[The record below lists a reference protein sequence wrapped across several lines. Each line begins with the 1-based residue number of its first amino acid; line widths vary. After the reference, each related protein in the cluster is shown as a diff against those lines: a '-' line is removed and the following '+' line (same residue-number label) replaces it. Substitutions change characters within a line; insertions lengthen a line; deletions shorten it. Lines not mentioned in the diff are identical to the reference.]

1 MFAKSLIT
9 RGASA
14 STGEGVP
21 EPGDNWD
28 NKSLVLNGQNQYVV
42 CCNTAVQTE
51 LQKASGGGRLF
62 KLHFWFKRTASR
74 NTSQDEQ
81 TLWNNGDVDAN
92 KILSIF
98 IDDQGTEIKIRKG
111 DGSGVSVSSSGLN
124 ITNDQWHHLEVGILD
139 NGHKLVLDGDYANLY
154 SGTDV
159 WASDDSSEMQYI
171 GANNNTGT
179 PANFFPGQIAHY
191 DVLNNSK
198 ARTSAVHTA
207 TNYNGGELF
216 DVVSYAQSM
225 CIYHIKFG
233 DGARGG
239 FRDGDNNELLI
250 DHSHGYEETDLMQGN
265 GLLPGVTSS
274 AWTLG
279 GNWTAISEFLQSDA
293 SNPDGSSDVL
303 SYNTTGDY
311 ELTVGWLYQL
321 KCVTQS
327 NSEAPSGTGS
337 TDPESSVTFAGHEII
352 NADGWSVTVGTY
364 QNWLKALNTNDFT
377 FTSFSDAD
385 SAANSILAKAMIYK
399 PNKIAYFVGGSRASS
414 IVRDIP

>member
-159 WASDDSSEMQYI
+159 WASVDSSEI
-171 GANNNTGT
+171 KANAVGT
-179 PANFFPGQIAHY
+179 SELDLSIAPTWSGIH
-191 DVLNNSK
+191 
-198 ARTSAVHTA
+198 
-207 TNYNGGELF
+207 
-216 DVVSYAQSM
+216 
-225 CIYHIKFG
+225 KFEKPLQLEDQDN
-233 DGARGG
+233 DGTYYKLSVK
-239 FRDGDNNELLI
+239 D
-250 DHSHGYEETDLMQGN
+250 
-265 GLLPGVTSS
+265 GLLQV
-274 AWTLG
+274 
-279 GNWTAISEFLQSDA
+279 
-293 SNPDGSSDVL
+293 
-303 SYNTTGDY
+303 
-311 ELTVGWLYQL
+311 
-321 KCVTQS
+321 
-327 NSEAPSGTGS
+327 EA
-337 TDPESSVTFAGHEII
+337 V
-352 NADGWSVTVGTY
+352 
-364 QNWLKALNTNDFT
+364 
-377 FTSFSDAD
+377 
-385 SAANSILAKAMIYK
+385 
-399 PNKIAYFVGGSRASS
+399 
-414 IVRDIP
+414 